1 MCDSLKALLSNRDYQ
16 LQTCNCAREAI
27 EYLDEDNFDL
37 VLLDIVIPDMSGL
50 QIMDYIN
57 SQDTETLVV
66 VITGHASIE
75 SAVESLR
82 RGAADYLRK
91 PFEPEELL
99 TTVDSCLHAKKLK
112 KENKFLRDKLMVS
125 EERYKY
131 LVQNSPDIIYI
142 LNEQGTFTFL
152 SNAVERLLNLKID
165 QLVGKHYTIVIH
177 DEDLEKAQHFFN
189 ERRTGDRA
197 ASGVTLRLKK
207 RGKRDQ
213 LHNSETNH
221 LTIELK
227 SKGIYDKEVT
237 EESKKFLGTYGVAR
251 DISDRKR
258 FEYQLSQA
266 QKTEAIATL
275 AGGIAHEFNNA
286 LVGISGN
293 IELLQ
298 MDLPENESMKRYYQA
313 MKDSTHRMT
322 NLTNQL
328 LAYAQ
333 GGKYQPKT
341 ISFND
346 FIRDSLPLIKHD
358 INTSIRVETS
368 LPDDTLYVHADL
380 TQMQMVL
387 SALLNNAAESIE
399 GEGRIMIRI
408 KSQTIDEEFIKNN
421 PELEP
426 GSYVCLVVEDT
437 GKGMDEKTKSRVFDP
452 FFTTKLQGRGLGMA
466 AVYGII
472 KSHEGWISIES
483 ELTVGTAISIYLP
496 AVKVQA
502 EAEIKSGVELPKREG
517 TILVIEDEEV
527 VLDIFR
533 EMLERLGYR
542 ILFAQSGTE
551 ALNIAK
557 THDGDIDLAI
567 LDVILPDMGGKA
579 IYPRLME
586 ARPNLKV
593 LVCSGYSIDGLGQEI
608 IDAGAQSFLQKPFSL
623 EALAEKLNEVLNH
636 TTNLER

>member
-1 MCDSLKALLSNRDYQ
+1 MCDSLNALLSNRDYQ
-16 LQTCNCAREAI
+16 LQTCNSAREAL
-27 EYLDEDNFDL
+27 ECLAKNNFDL

-57 SQDTETLVV
+57 SQDTETLVI

-75 SAVESLR
+75 SAIESLR
-82 RGAADYLRK
+82 RGAYDYLRK

-99 TTVDSCLHAKKLK
+99 TTVDNCLHFKKLK
-112 KENKFLRDKLMVS
+112 RENKFLRGKLMVS
-125 EERYKY
+125 EERYRY

-142 LNEQGTFTFL
+142 LDEHGNFTFL
-152 SNAVERLLNLKID
+152 NHAVELLLNLKID

-177 DEDLEKAQHFFN
+177 DEDLDKAKYFFN

-197 ASGVTLRLKK
+197 ASGITLRLKVSSD
-207 RGKRDQ
+207 RDE
-213 LHNSETNH
+213 LNNSEVNL

-227 SKGIYDKEVT
+227 SKGLYDKEVT
-237 EESKKFLGTYGVAR
+237 EKPKKFLGTYGVAR
-251 DISDRKR
+251 DIGDRKR
-258 FEYQLSQA
+258 FEYQLYQA

-275 AGGIAHEFNNA
+275 AGGIAHQFNNA

-298 MDLPENESMKRYYQA
+298 MDLPENESIKRYYQA

-333 GGKYQPKT
+333 GGKYQPTT
-341 ISFND
+341 ISLND
-346 FIRDSLPLIKHD
+346 FIKDTLPLIKHD
-358 INTSIRVETS
+358 IDPTIRVETN
-368 LPDDTLYVHADL
+368 LPVDIFYLNADL

-387 SALLNNAAESIE
+387 SALVNNAAESIE
-399 GEGRIMIRI
+399 GEGRIMISI
-408 KSQTIDEEFIKNN
+408 SSQEIDEEFVKNN

-426 GSYVCLVVEDT
+426 GSYVCLIVEDT

-472 KSHEGWISIES
+472 KSHDGWISIES
-483 ELTVGTAISIYLP
+483 ELSEGTAVNIYLP
-496 AVKVQA
+496 SVKVEA
-502 EAEIKSGVELPKREG
+502 EAEKKPGTQLPKREG
-517 TILVIEDEEV
+517 TILVIEDEDV
-527 VLDIFR
+527 VVDIFR
-533 EMLERLGYR
+533 KMLERLGYR
-542 ILFAQSGTE
+542 ILLAQTGTE

-557 THDGDIDLAI
+557 TYDGDIDLAI
-567 LDVILPDMGGKA
+567 LDVVLPDMGGQA
-579 IYPRLME
+579 IYPLLME

-593 LVCSGYSIDGLGQEI
+593 LVCSGYSIDGHGQEI

-623 EALAEKLNEVLNH
+623 ETLYDKLNEVLNH
-636 TTNLER
+636 TT